1 MNIALRRWIRWVGG
15 LGLSLSV
22 GASVSMGLSL
32 SAGAATV
39 AVDVSNT
46 VGMPGQDSRNGTVV
60 EDGANLVIT
69 GNRWRATS
77 TTYTITPDTILAF
90 DFMSTEEGE
99 IHAIG
104 LQETLAYS
112 PDNLFQLYGT
122 QSYGM
127 TSQGTYTSL
136 GQYQRF
142 QIPVGQ
148 YYTGENLRMVF
159 VSDKDTP
166 GKTNN
171 SHYRNLRLITPDDP
185 AGPEVVGNCSLSE
198 TELALINAHNEA
210 RALGRRC
217 GTTWYNPAPAL
228 RWDCRL
234 GQASYVHSADMASNN
249 FFSHTGS
256 DGSSPFDRMRRE
268 GYQFSTAG
276 ENIGAGYRTVDAAVN
291 GWLNSA
297 GHCSNIMNPN
307 FQDMGAARV
316 DSATSAYRIYW
327 TVGFGTSR

>member
-1 MNIALRRWIRWVGG
+1 MNSALRQWISCVGG
-15 LGLSLSV
+15 LSLSLSLGLSLP
-22 GASVSMGLSL
+22 
-32 SAGAATV
+32 AGAATI
-39 AVDVSNT
+39 AIDISNT
-46 VGMPGQDSRNGTVV
+46 VGIPAQDSRNGTVV
-60 EDGANLVIT
+60 ADGANLVIT

-77 TTYTITPDTILAF
+77 TTYNITPDTVLAF

-99 IHAIG
+99 VHAIG

-127 TSQGTYTSL
+127 TSQGTYTL
-136 GQYQRF
+136 PGQYQTF

-159 VSDKDTP
+159 VSDKDTA

-171 SHYRNLRLITPDDP
+171 SHYRNLRLITPDETS
-185 AGPEVVGNCSLSE
+185 GPEIVGNCSLNE

-210 RALGRRC
+210 RAVGRNC
-217 GTTWYNPAPAL
+217 GSTWYNPAPAL

-234 GQASYVHSADMASNN
+234 GQASHVHSTDMATNN

-256 DGSSPFDRMRRE
+256 DGSSPFDRMQRE
-268 GYQFSTAG
+268 GYQFRTAG
-276 ENIGAGYRTVDAAVN
+276 ENISAGYRTVDAAVN

-307 FQDMGAARV
+307 FQDMGAARA
-316 DSATSAYRIYW
+316 DSANSTYRIYW
-327 TVGFGTSR
+327 TAGFGTSR

>member
-1 MNIALRRWIRWVGG
+1 MNVLLRQWITCVGG
-15 LGLSLSV
+15 LSLSLSV
-22 GASVSMGLSL
+22 GA
-32 SAGAATV
+32 ATI

-46 VGMPGQDSRNGTVV
+46 VSIPEQDSRNGTVV
-60 EDGANLVIT
+60 EDGVNLVIT

-77 TTYTITPDTILAF
+77 TTYSITPDTVLAF
-90 DFMSTEEGE
+90 EFMSTEEGE

-127 TSQGTYTSL
+127 TSQGTYTMS
-136 GQYQRF
+136 GQYQTF
-142 QIPVGQ
+142 EIPVGQ
-148 YYTGENLRMVF
+148 YYTGENLRVVF
-159 VSDKDTP
+159 VSDKDTA

-171 SHYRNLRLITPDDP
+171 SHYQNLRLITPEETS
-185 AGPEVVGNCSLSE
+185 GPEIVGNCSLDE

-210 RALGRRC
+210 RAVGRNC
-217 GTTWYNPAPAL
+217 GNTWYNPAPAL

-234 GQASYVHSADMASNN
+234 GLASHVHSTDMATNN

-268 GYQFSTAG
+268 GYQFRTAG
-276 ENIGAGYRTVDAAVN
+276 ENISAGYHT
-291 GWLNSA
+291 
-297 GHCSNIMNPN
+297 
-307 FQDMGAARV
+307 
-316 DSATSAYRIYW
+316 
-327 TVGFGTSR
+327 

>member
-1 MNIALRRWIRWVGG
+1 MNMLLRQWISCVG
-15 LGLSLSV
+15 GLSLS
-22 GASVSMGLSL
+22 LSL
-32 SAGAATV
+32 SLSLPASAATI

-46 VGMPGQDSRNGTVV
+46 VGIPAQDSRNGTVV
-60 EDGANLVIT
+60 ADGANLVIT

-77 TTYTITPDTILAF
+77 TTYNIEPDTVLAF

-127 TSQGTYTSL
+127 TSQGTYTL
-136 GQYQRF
+136 PGQYQTF
-142 QIPVGQ
+142 EIPVGQ

-159 VSDKDTP
+159 VSDKDTA

-171 SHYRNLRLITPDDP
+171 SHYRNLRLITPDETT
-185 AGPEVVGNCSLSE
+185 GPEIVGNCSLNE

-210 RALGRRC
+210 RAVGRTC
-217 GTTWYNPAPAL
+217 GSTWYNPVPPL

-234 GQASYVHSADMASNN
+234 GQASHVHSTDMATNN

-268 GYQFSTAG
+268 GYQFRTAG
-276 ENIGAGYRTVDAAVN
+276 ENIGAGYRTVEAAVN

-316 DSATSAYRIYW
+316 DSANSTYRIYW